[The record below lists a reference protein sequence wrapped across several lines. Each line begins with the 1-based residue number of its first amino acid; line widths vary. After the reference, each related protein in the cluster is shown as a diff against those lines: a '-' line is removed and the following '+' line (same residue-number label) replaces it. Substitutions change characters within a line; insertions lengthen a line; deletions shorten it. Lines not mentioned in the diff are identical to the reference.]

1 MSNFN
6 FYEIYGLVIKS
17 DIRLYDSILINN
29 CSENYDVEILI
40 GTIDSSHKDIYTTVG
55 IFNFTNNY
63 VSFHVDN
70 IGSYE
75 ITNGNKIVVDPDDNC
90 DIEDLKKF
98 IIGSSLGLLLF
109 QRNIIALHG
118 GSLTID
124 NQSIIISGSIGAGKS
139 TTIASLINKGYGFL
153 TDDVSSIT
161 KNYNNEYVVN
171 HCIPHQKLC
180 KSTADMFG
188 YDIDNLYKIDKT
200 KNKYF
205 TPKLDNF
212 VKTPQ
217 KLKALFY
224 LTVSDDD
231 TVTYKEVLGAE
242 KFNIILSNIFRKEF
256 IPNNLFKTEY
266 IKECL
271 SLSKNISIYRISRP
285 HGKNSINEV
294 ISTIENLTKG
304 AEYNDHLSRVL

>member
-1 MSNFN
+1 MSNFS

-29 CSENYDVEILI
+29 HSENYDVEILI

-55 IFNFTNNY
+55 IFNFADNY
-63 VSFHVDN
+63 VSFHVDDV
-70 IGSYE
+70 GSYE

-90 DIEDLKKF
+90 TLEDLKKF

-118 GSLTID
+118 GSLVID
-124 NQSIIISGSIGAGKS
+124 NQSIIISGSIGAGKT

-161 KNYNNEYVVN
+161 KNHDNEYVVN

-180 KSTADMFG
+180 KSTADMLG
-188 YDIDNLYKIDKT
+188 YDTNNLYKIDKT

-205 TPKLDNF
+205 TPELDNF

-224 LTVSDDD
+224 LTISDYDN
-231 TVTYKEVLGAE
+231 VTYKEVLGVE
-242 KFNIILSNIFRKEF
+242 KFNILLSNIFRKEF

-271 SLSKNISIYRISRP
+271 NLSKNISIFKISRP
-285 HGKNSINEV
+285 RGKDSINEV

-304 AEYNDHLSRVL
+304 AECNDRLSRVL